1 MGDSRPGRR
10 VRSLMNRHW
19 SDQIVVGADED
30 VFLDDRVV
38 LGACESVVVT
48 GDRSRSDIDV
58 LGNCSVADVRKMWNL
73 APRSQG

>member
-1 MGDSRPGRR
+1 MGDSRPGRS

-19 SDQIVVGADED
+19 GDKIVVGADED

-38 LGACESVVVT
+38 LGARESVVVT